1 MIRDLLVSFEEAGG
15 MDLKKNLKL
24 FEVESA
30 NVVLGLTSRMRER
43 EMNETNAV

>member
-1 MIRDLLVSFEEAGG
+1 MVLDLLVSSDEAGG
-15 MDLKKNLKL
+15 VDSKKNLEL